1 MKINEIL
8 EAFNIGKFPEPDSDA
23 STIKDKLLYNS
34 EKLTDISP
42 VLELYRNQGGYY
54 FLIREQSKLV
64 GFVKLSEVTIKNV
77 TYSNVDLVYIVPEF
91 RKTSAI
97 KYLLYSVK
105 EQCPHTVIADG
116 AIFTGGQKLIAS
128 ILNHN
133 LLNVKILNKETGKM
147 SPFSKLIN
155 DPDLCYVFERT
166 KLGYGGQLLP
176 EGCEYTWYPLFED
189 F

>member
-8 EAFNIGKFPEPDSDA
+8 EAFNIGKFPEPDSDV

-34 EKLTDISP
+34 EKLADISP

-54 FLIREQSKLV
+54 FLIREQAKLV

-77 TYSNVDLVYIVPEF
+77 TYSNIDLVYIVPEF

-116 AIFTGGQKLIAS
+116 AIFTGGQNLIAG

-155 DPDLCYVFERT
+155 DPDLCYIFEQT
-166 KLGYGGQLLP
+166 KLGYGKQLLP
-176 EGCEYTWYPLFED
+176 EGCGYTWYPLFED